1 MKKRF
6 LAALVAICAI
16 FAITMTGCPTDGG
29 GDGEKVKIT
38 FEYVGYEGVDV
49 SALTPPKDAE
59 IDKGGSLSSTQLA
72 APTSSDAAYKFLK
85 WQDADGAT
93 ITTANKFNAA
103 ATVYGVWYKVNTDG
117 EVVDG
122 DGKVVTDEDGDP
134 ITEPDPEE
142 VIVIEPEPSKPGTD
156 AVVEKLFLENGAYA
170 VYKFTIPA
178 GSKWEDYEKI
188 TVEYNVDAENLA
200 IGPRNNRLMGP
211 YYPADFV
218 IAEGEAKSGKGEA
231 QIDMNGARALNMNL
245 NWTNNRHIMDSK
257 QTGWANLGVTNA
269 DTWTTVT
276 YDISGTSGH
285 GDFKDETNDLYVGV
299 PDAEYTGDIYFGLG
313 VNAGYGERGK
323 PAAGITQLV
332 RNVTLVGYQGTDD
345 IISTGSGFEEPT
357 FIANIDPVLYSW
369 RGPENTAVAIPK
381 TPCDCSGLGD
391 GFCGCFDCTFVGDSL
406 VCTNNCCTRLPPPIL
421 AEAAYTVDLVDALLS
436 TDIAEE
442 SDNGVKNTTAW
453 VADNQGPIFIALNFP
468 TQGADQLNIRSY
480 EKYTVK
486 AKFYDAT
493 GAEINGTNREIDH
506 GNAYFRF
513 RAGDAD
519 SATYG
524 ANIGGGQWNIN
535 FDTVMKDIPEAI
547 LDGDSSVRW
556 IAVQNGGADANNKT
570 VIPAFVEIIEVTF
583 YPAGYEPPVVLPYTD
598 ADPPYEG
605 GLELDEP
612 ISLGGQD
619 YQVGWVTDGVD
630 GVESVLTFDALQEA
644 KWLVIGSKGSGP
656 NNDGFGGFD
665 FVLQG
670 SGNNWAWGQTAIM
683 PGWTSCEKDA
693 EATYW
698 FCIKLSTLPQ
708 WSAILTGENAKICT
722 GYTAG
727 LGIQSAYIYSD
738 DIEKPEDAID
748 IANNDTT
755 YGFIITP

>member
-1 MKKRF
+1 LQF
-6 LAALVAICAI
+6 SPA
-16 FAITMTGCPTDGG
+16 GCPTDGG
-29 GDGEKVKIT
+29 GDGEKEVTISFAYMDMDGKTPTGITAPSPVKIK
-38 FEYVGYEGVDV
+38 E
-49 SALTPPKDAE
+49 
-59 IDKGGSLSSTQLA
+59 GGSLGSKLT
-72 APTSSDAAYKFLK
+72 APTTEGDYTFVGWWTK
-85 WQDADGAT
+85 DGAPVT
-93 ITTANKFNAA
+93 ASTTFKADD
-103 ATVYGVWYKVNTDG
+103 TVYGIWYLTD
-117 EVVDG
+117 
-122 DGKVVTDEDGDP
+122 DP
-134 ITEPDPEE
+134 PDPADIPDPTKP
-142 VIVIEPEPSKPGTD
+142 VDPFEPGGPGTGEGD

-211 YYPADFV
+211 YYPADFE

-245 NWTNNRHIMDSK
+245 NWTNNRHIMDNK
-257 QTGWANLGVTNA
+257 TTGWAGLGITNA

-299 PDAEYTGDIYFGLG
+299 PAADYTGDIYFGLG
-313 VNAGYGERGK
+313 VNAGYDGGRGK
-323 PAAGITQLV
+323 AATGITQLV

-345 IISTGSGFEEPT
+345 IVSTGSGFEEPT

-369 RGPENTAVAIPK
+369 RGPENVPVVIPP
-381 TPCDCSGLGD
+381 TPCECSGLGD
-391 GFCGCFDCTFVGDSL
+391 DFCGCFNCTIDPVTLS
-406 VCTNNCCTRLPPPIL
+406 CQNNCCIGLPPAIEATASYTVTL
-421 AEAAYTVDLVDALLS
+421 DAEALVG
-436 TDIAEE
+436 TGGEVTE
-442 SDNGVKNTTAW
+442 NGIKNETAW
-453 VADNQGPIFIALNFP
+453 AAENGGPIFIALNFP
-468 TQGADQLNIRSY
+468 KQGNDQLDIRSY
-480 EKYTVK
+480 VKYTVK
-486 AKFYDAT
+486 AKFYDAS
-493 GAEINGTNREIDH
+493 GAEMVHSGSGTTEDPFVDKPNG
-506 GNAYFRF
+506 YFRF
-513 RAGDAD
+513 RTGDAD
-519 SATYG
+519 SETFG

-535 FDTVMKDIPEAI
+535 YDTVDKEIAANI
-547 LDGDSSVRW
+547 LEGGPAVRW
-556 IAVQNGGADANNKT
+556 IAVQNGGTNADNKT
-570 VIPAFVEIIEVTF
+570 LMPAFVEIIEVTF
-583 YPAGYEPPVVLPYTD
+583 YHAGYEPPVVLPYLD

-612 ISLGGQD
+612 VSLGGQD

-630 GVESVLTFDALQEA
+630 GIDSVLTFDALQEA

-738 DIEKPEDAID
+738 DIEKPEGAID
-748 IANNDTT
+748 IANSGTT